1 MTAVVLNFMD
11 GRWSK
16 SVLEP
21 KTRLKD
27 GWEMLNCTDR
37 PRDPFY
43 LHLVYFS
50 SALRWWTNALGSIN
64 DQLIQHVGASKC
76 IVYIFRQKIDS

>member
-1 MTAVVLNFMD
+1 MMTAVVINFMD

-21 KTRLKD
+21 KSRVKD
-27 GWEMLNCTDR
+27 GWEMSKCANR

-50 SALRWWTNALGSIN
+50 SALRWWTNAFGSVN
-64 DQLIQHVGASKC
+64 DQLIQYVGPSQILCMVSANH
-76 IVYIFRQKIDS
+76 